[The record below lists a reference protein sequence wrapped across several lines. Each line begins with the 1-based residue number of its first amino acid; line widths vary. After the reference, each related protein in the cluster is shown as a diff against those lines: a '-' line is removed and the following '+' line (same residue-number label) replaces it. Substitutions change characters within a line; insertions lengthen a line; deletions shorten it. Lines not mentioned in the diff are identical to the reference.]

1 MRGKPYSR
9 LKELGWAKGQCN
21 TIIKET
27 GFCCQESATYE
38 VHDLSGKVIGKN
50 CPEHGK
56 ELEKLILGVNA
67 FIDAKYVSKN

>member
-27 GFCCQESATYE
+27 GYCCQRPATYE
-38 VHDLSGKVIGKN
+38 VRDLQGKVVGKS
-50 CPEHGK
+50 CPECGR
-56 ELEKLILGVNA
+56 EFERLLLGTNA
-67 FIDAKYVSKN
+67 FIGAKYVSKN